1 MVCECVVL
9 RNQERG
15 VDCDFISW
23 IVTLLWR
30 DTHGFHNVTFKVDY
44 VFMQGRC
51 WNSCVM
57 SCHSELMDTT
67 VIVYLSR
74 N

>member
-30 DTHGFHNVTFKVDY
+30 DTHGFHNVII
-44 VFMQGRC
+44 QGGLR
-51 WNSCVM
+51 
-57 SCHSELMDTT
+57 
-67 VIVYLSR
+67 VYAGSSLEQ
-74 N
+74 